1 MRQRFLDPYLAISMP
16 SPTAFQIVS
25 IEPTQSFKEIVNAA
39 AGKYCLSAD
48 FDDSR
53 MFNAPVCGIQYHV
66 QRIQLSDCS
75 GSLGVTGRMEDCLAE
90 IENFVDLMVADGYI
104 ELLQD

>member
-1 MRQRFLDPYLAISMP
+1 
-16 SPTAFQIVS
+16 
-25 IEPTQSFKEIVNAA
+25 
-39 AGKYCLSAD
+39 
-48 FDDSR
+48 